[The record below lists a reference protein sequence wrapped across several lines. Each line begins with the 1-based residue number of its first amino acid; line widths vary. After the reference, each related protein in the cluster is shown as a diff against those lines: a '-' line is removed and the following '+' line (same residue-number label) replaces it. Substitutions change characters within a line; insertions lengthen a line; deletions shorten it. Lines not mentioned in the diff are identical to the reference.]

1 MASSAPDSSEAGFKD
16 RFFDYFKQEAA
27 GEPFTIFNRLIRAN
41 CLKLYRNKS
50 IVSQNYQQQEANA
63 SML

>member
-1 MASSAPDSSEAGFKD
+1 MASSAPDSSGVGFKD

-27 GEPFTIFNRLIRAN
+27 GEPLTIFNRSIRAN
-41 CLKLYRNKS
+41 NLKLYRNKS
-50 IVSQNYQQQEANA
+50 IIFQNYQQQEANA